1 MANVSSDKRKC
12 KSGTL
17 ELEQEHL
24 GLENLRMGTRELD
37 ESREP
42 SSDVSVGERLKHIRQ
57 RHGLSQRELARRA
70 NMTNG
75 SLSNIEQC
83 KVSPSVA
90 SLEKI
95 LSAFPMSLQEFF
107 ADRLDLAP
115 SVFRLKDM
123 VHIEK
128 DNTEF
133 HIMPLHD
140 SGHESVYIAR
150 QIYHPGAKIKSEWMV
165 HNGFVGGVVID
176 GALEL
181 NLEGVNYHLLEGEG
195 FYFALSRSH
204 VFTNASP
211 KACTVVCVSFTQ

>member
-1 MANVSSDKRKC
+1 MENTNSDKRKP
-12 KSGTL
+12 KIDTIGL
-17 ELEQEHL
+17 EKEHI
-24 GLENLRMGTRELD
+24 GLENLRMGTLEFD
-37 ESREP
+37 GGSEP
-42 SSDVSVGERLKHIRQ
+42 SSEVSVGDRLKHIRQ

-75 SLSNIEQC
+75 SLSNIEQS

-107 ADRLDLAP
+107 ADRLDFAP
-115 SVFRLKDM
+115 SVFRVKDM

-133 HIMPLHD
+133 HIMPLHE
-140 SGHESVYIAR
+140 SGHESVYMAR

-204 VFTNASP
+204 VFINASQ
-211 KACTVVCVSFTQ
+211 KACTVVCVSFTR